1 MFKFLSKKVIFFEKS
16 LRPLVYSK
24 ESTLI
29 FFEKKSSPPVVGPIN
44 FDQFLKQT
52 ASKGRI
58 KFY

>member
-29 FFEKKSSPPVVGPIN
+29 FFEKKSSPPVYGPIT
-44 FDQFLKQT
+44 FDQFLK
-52 ASKGRI
+52 
-58 KFY
+58 